1 MKIKIPMQALRV
13 DIIAQII
20 TAVELKYNDVLQQ
33 LYDLIDCQT
42 VSGFDLDGFPACP
55 AGRHYCYMDDEGLLG
70 EPEGYFMLPEFSYP
84 IAGNAVIVGTNYRN
98 GNDKSVKGDLLEKLR
113 GRIIFFRAGE
123 VKVKQEIRLLE

>member
-1 MKIKIPMQALRV
+1 MKIKIPVQALRV
-13 DIIAQII
+13 DIIAQTIV
-20 TAVELKYNDVLQQ
+20 AVELKYSDVLQQ

-42 VSGFDLDGFPACP
+42 VSGFDLDDF
-55 AGRHYCYMDDEGLLG
+55 HYCYMDDEGLLG